1 MNQWNILGILFIVVG
16 VSTLAIN
23 VGFDVFMGDTILST
37 IFALMSLMMIIAGTI
52 MGMIRSQNPKQ
63 EPLQLSAVGV
73 FFRLDQVHFFSWV
86 LGLDRPGFFSYYY
99 HRQQIADGGQM
110 AKTLGKKKREHLL
123 SLSIGSQP
131 YCLIYLNFSKSNL

>member
-52 MGMIRSQNPKQ
+52 MGMIRS
-63 EPLQLSAVGV
+63 
-73 FFRLDQVHFFSWV
+73 
-86 LGLDRPGFFSYYY
+86 
-99 HRQQIADGGQM
+99 
-110 AKTLGKKKREHLL
+110 
-123 SLSIGSQP
+123 
-131 YCLIYLNFSKSNL
+131 